1 MSRRRPG
8 IPGEGVVYPGKPR
21 WGNRLG
27 EGSWSRVLV
36 APLTPLGLQKD
47 AGTASIFLP
56 GGAGWAG
63 RELLFL
69 VLPDSPHQLLEGF
82 VHIEAQL
89 GRGLKVGHVVGGAKG
104 RGFRSGDLGGGQQEE
119 SGVCTQGGAQLWE
132 GGRKTHYTL

>member
-1 MSRRRPG
+1 MKAAGPECWSLLSHPWGYRRMQGQPPSFFLG
-8 IPGEGVVYPGKPR
+8 ALGGLGGSSCSWYFLWEEAGESGSLELGTGTTGK
-21 WGNRLG
+21 
-27 EGSWSRVLV
+27 VLC
-36 APLTPLGLQKD
+36 
-47 AGTASIFLP
+47 S
-56 GGAGWAG
+56 
-63 RELLFL
+63 
-69 VLPDSPHQLLEGF
+69 PDSPHQLLEGF